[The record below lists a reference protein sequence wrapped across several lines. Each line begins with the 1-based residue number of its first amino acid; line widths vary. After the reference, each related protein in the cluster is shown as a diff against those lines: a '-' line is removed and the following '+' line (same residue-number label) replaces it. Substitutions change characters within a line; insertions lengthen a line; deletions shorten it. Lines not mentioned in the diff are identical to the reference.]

1 MAGDTTNRLA
11 GTAYVTV
18 NGVTVMVEGSFKYQ
32 AAKVNRTS
40 LVGMDGVH
48 GYKEKPV
55 ASYISARLRDSGG
68 TVVAGFNDQTNVNVI
83 AELANGKT
91 IIGRSLWTVNVQEVE
106 SEDAVFDVRWEGR
119 DVTEN

>member
-1 MAGDTTNRLA
+1 MTGDTTNRLA

-91 IIGRSLWTVNVQEVE
+91 IIGRSFWTVNVQEVE

>member
-1 MAGDTTNRLA
+1 MAVVSGQL
-11 GTAYVTV
+11 
-18 NGVTVMVEGSFKYQ
+18 MVEGSFKYQ
-32 AAKVNRTS
+32 AATVNRTT
-40 LVGMDGVH
+40 LTGMDGVH

-55 ASYISARLRDSGG
+55 APYISARLRDSGG
-68 TVVAGFNDQTNVNVI
+68 TNVQGFNQQTNVNVI